1 MIIKDIVY
9 GTNKIE
15 EPIIL
20 ELIKQPEIQRLKRIT
35 NYGVPKKY
43 YFSEW
48 PDFSRYEHSI
58 GVMILLKKLG
68 ASTEEQIAGLLHDIS
83 TPALAHVADWVL
95 GNGKTGDESYHDN
108 LHKIVVDRSKISGIL
123 KKYGFDARE
132 ILNFDSFLLLERPT
146 PKLCADRIDYSLRQF
161 KYYKN
166 PEIVE
171 GCLNNLSV
179 ENGEIV
185 FNDQISAS
193 QFANNY
199 LECQVEH
206 WGSEKVVKKYYNFSK
221 ILKYALDKNIIC
233 KEDFFQNDDTI
244 INKLEKSNN
253 KKIKELLI
261 KLQKHENVDSKKEK
275 VYKKFR
281 HVDPAIKGGK
291 VLSSIDKK
299 FASKLKHYK
308 ELSSKGMEI

>member
-15 EPIIL
+15 EPVIL
-20 ELIKQPEIQRLKRIT
+20 KLIKQPEIQRLKKIT

-58 GVMILLKKLG
+58 GVMILLNKLG
-68 ASTEEQIAGLLHDIS
+68 ASIEEQIAGLLHDIS
-83 TPALAHVADWVL
+83 TPALAHVTDWVL
-95 GNGKTGDESYHDN
+95 GNGKAGDESYHDN
-108 LHKIVVDRSKISGIL
+108 LHKIIVDRSKIPDIL
-123 KKYGFDARE
+123 KKYGFDSRE
-132 ILNFDSFLLLERPT
+132 ILDFDSFSLLERPT
-146 PKLCADRIDYSLRQF
+146 SKLCADRIDYSLRQF
-161 KYYKN
+161 MYYKN
-166 PEIVE
+166 PKITKE
-171 GCLNNLSV
+171 CLNNLSV

-185 FNDQISAS
+185 FNNRTSAS
-193 QFANNY
+193 QFANGY
-199 LECQVEH
+199 LECQIEH
-206 WGSEKVVKKYYNFSK
+206 WGSKKVVKKYHNFSK

-233 KEDFFQNDDTI
+233 EKDFFGNDGTI
-244 INKLEKSNN
+244 IGKLEKSDD

-261 KLQKHENVDSKKEK
+261 KLQKHENVDNKKEK

-291 VLSSIDKK
+291 VLSSVDKK

-308 ELSSKGMEI
+308 KLSRGGMEI